1 MINWIKKMR
10 LEKFQSD
17 SRLPRGIRNNNP
29 GNLRISVANWRG
41 KILPPFRTDKDFEQF
56 EAAKWGIRALMKTL
70 KTYIEKYDLNTV
82 EKIINRWAPPS
93 ENITTSYV
101 RSVEQE
107 MIPLNPVITWNEA
120 QIVRL
125 ATAIIKHENGQMPYT
140 DALMKQAFKLA
151 S

>member
-1 MINWIKKMR
+1 
-10 LEKFQSD
+10 
-17 SRLPRGIRNNNP
+17 
-29 GNLRISVANWRG
+29 
-41 KILPPFRTDKDFEQF
+41 
-56 EAAKWGIRALMKTL
+56 
-70 KTYIEKYDLNTV
+70 
-82 EKIINRWAPPS
+82 
-93 ENITTSYV
+93 
-101 RSVEQE
+101 